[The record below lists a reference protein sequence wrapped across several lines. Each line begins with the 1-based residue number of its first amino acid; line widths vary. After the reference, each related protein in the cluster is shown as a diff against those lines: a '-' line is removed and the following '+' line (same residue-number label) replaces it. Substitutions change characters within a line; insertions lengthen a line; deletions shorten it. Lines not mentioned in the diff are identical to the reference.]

1 DTKNQA
7 IKEAVNVVLSLN
19 KDKKMRTLALQR
31 ENALREYR
39 SEMNAHI
46 AKGIKEGIKK
56 GKKEGRKEG
65 MEKGI
70 ETGKKEGIKEGIEK
84 GIETGIKKGLETGI
98 KKGEQKEKIEI
109 ARNLLNMGFN
119 NEQIMKATGLSL
131 KNIEK
136 LK

>member
-1 DTKNQA
+1 
-7 IKEAVNVVLSLN
+7 
-19 KDKKMRTLALQR
+19 MRTLALQR

-56 GKKEGRKEG
+56 GIKEG

-70 ETGKKEGIKEGIEK
+70 KK
-84 GIETGIKKGLETGI
+84 GIN
-98 KKGEQKEKIEI
+98 EI
-109 ARNLLNMGFN
+109 AKNLLNMGFN

-131 KNIEK
+131 ENIEK

>member
-1 DTKNQA
+1 MVYDTKNQA

-56 GKKEGRKEG
+56 GKKEGIKEG
-65 MEKGI
+65 MEKGVKKGI
-70 ETGKKEGIKEGIEK
+70 ETGKKEGLEEGRKE
-84 GIETGIKKGLETGI
+84 
-98 KKGEQKEKIEI
+98 GEQKEKIEI
-109 ARNLLNMGFN
+109 AKNLLNMGFN
-119 NEQIMKATGLSL
+119 NEQIMKATGLSPE
-131 KNIEK
+131 NIER

>member
-1 DTKNQA
+1 
-7 IKEAVNVVLSLN
+7 
-19 KDKKMRTLALQR
+19 MRTLALQR

-65 MEKGI
+65 
-70 ETGKKEGIKEGIEK
+70 
-84 GIETGIKKGLETGI
+84 
-98 KKGEQKEKIEI
+98 EQKEKIEI
-109 ARNLLNMGFN
+109 AKNLLNMGFN
-119 NEQIMKATGLSL
+119 NDQIMKATGLSL
-131 KNIEK
+131 ENMEK

>member
-1 DTKNQA
+1 MWIKFLKAKSEEDLKMVYDTKNQA

-56 GKKEGRKEG
+56 GKKEG
-65 MEKGI
+65 
-70 ETGKKEGIKEGIEK
+70 
-84 GIETGIKKGLETGI
+84 
-98 KKGEQKEKIEI
+98 EQKEKIEI
-109 ARNLLNMGFN
+109 AKNLLNMGFN
-119 NEQIMKATGLSL
+119 NDQIMKATGLSL
-131 KNIEK
+131 GDIEK